1 MKSIQI
7 KTNKINEMFQQLHD
21 HIGGSH
27 SVDIKEHILDVDN
40 ELGSGRIR
48 GISFNEGITY
58 LEFDMT
64 FSEKMVLSIEA
75 SDKMPI
81 YFTYCSKGKL
91 AHSLGLDGEKRI
103 LGNFQTGIL
112 TNKSAEEHTLYFQ
125 ADVRLQTSLIT
136 VYVAGNSGNEANNDL
151 RSKLQQTF
159 FNYADSENFVYIGSH
174 NLKIAELT
182 QQMGSI
188 TQKGIVRQ
196 LLLEG
201 YVHMM
206 LAMEIQQHSDDLAKT
221 ENFTGS
227 LTPREMDSVV
237 EVSEFIKNYPET
249 QLCIK
254 QLSHKSG
261 LSPSKLQ
268 EGFKLM
274 HDRTVSDYIRDVRVR
289 KSEDL
294 IKNTDLNISEV
305 VYSIGLTSRSYF
317 SKIFKKKYHCSPKQY
332 KNQQQRL
339 AVSA

>member
-1 MKSIQI
+1 
-7 KTNKINEMFQQLHD
+7 MFRELHD
-21 HIGGSH
+21 SLGGSH
-27 SVDIKEHILDVDN
+27 SVDIREHILDVNN
-40 ELGSGRIR
+40 ELGCGRIR
-48 GISFNEGITY
+48 GISFEDGITY

-64 FSEKMVLSIEA
+64 FSEKLVLTIEA

-81 YFTYCSKGKL
+81 YFTFCSKGKL
-91 AHSLGLDGEKRI
+91 AHSFGPEGEKRL

-112 TNKSAEEHTLYFQ
+112 TNKSAQEHTLYFQ
-125 ADVRLQTSLIT
+125 KDVRIRTSLIT
-136 VYVAGNSGNEANNDL
+136 VNVAENTENESNNEL
-151 RSKLQQTF
+151 KSRLKQTF
-159 FNYADSENFVYIGSH
+159 FANVKSDNFVYIGTH

-182 QQMGSI
+182 QQLSAI
-188 TQKGIVRQ
+188 TQKGIVRH
-196 LLLEG
+196 LLIEG

-206 LAMEIQQHSDDLAKT
+206 LALEIQQHSDDLDKM

-289 KSEDL
+289 KSEEL

-317 SKIFKKKYHCSPKQY
+317 SKIFKKKYNCSPKQY

-339 AVSA
+339 AASA